1 MMPFTTENAETLREH
16 ASAFVQ
22 KECNQWISREWDEKC
37 VYPKHVFDKLAQLGW
52 IGIGIPEAEGG
63 SGGGATE
70 LIVLCEE
77 LGRGSTDL
85 VACLSLTASGMRTL
99 IAHGTEEQKATLIP
113 QLMDGTKRLS
123 ISISEP
129 DSGSDSAALAATAVR
144 RDATM
149 FVARGQKTWCEA
161 AGHPG
166 TLIQLF
172 VRTNPDVPKHQGI
185 SMFLL
190 DPATPGVDIRR
201 LPTLGRNITGVYEV
215 FLDDVEIPASN
226 MVGHENGAWR
236 MLLTELPLERL
247 MISAGFI
254 GATFQVLEDVLAH
267 VKERRQFGQ
276 AVGNFQGVAH
286 PIVDLFT
293 RAEATRLLVYEGV
306 RLLDGD
312 QDAAKYAAMAKL
324 ACAELYA
331 DVARQA
337 ILFMGGYGYIR
348 EHPLTMHIA
357 DSVIAPVAGGTSQIM
372 RNLVARTLGLRT

>member
-1 MMPFTTENAETLREH
+1 MPFTTENAETLREH

-22 KECNQWISREWDEKC
+22 KECNQWLAREWDEKC

-52 IGIGIPEAEGG
+52 MGIGIPEEDGG

-99 IAHGTEEQKATLIP
+99 VSHGTAEQRASLIP

-129 DSGSDSAALAATAVR
+129 DSGSDSASLSTTAVR
-144 RDATM
+144 RDDET
-149 FVARGQKTWCEA
+149 FVVRGQKTWCEA

-172 VRTNPDVPKHQGI
+172 VRTDPSVAKHQGI

-190 DPATPGVDIRR
+190 DPATPGVDLRR

-215 FLDDVEIPASN
+215 FLDDVEIPAAN

-236 MLLTELPLERL
+236 MLMTELPLERL
-247 MISAGFI
+247 MISAGFV
-254 GATFQVLEDVLAH
+254 GATLQVLEDVLDH
-267 VKERRQFGQ
+267 VKERKQFGQ

-286 PIVDLFT
+286 PLVDLFT
-293 RAEATRLLVYEGV
+293 RAESIRLLTYEGV
-306 RLLDGD
+306 RLLDSG
-312 QDAAKYAAMAKL
+312 QDAGRYAAMAKL
-324 ACAELYA
+324 AAAELYA
-331 DVARQA
+331 DAARQA

-357 DSVIAPVAGGTSQIM
+357 DSVIAPVAGGPSQIM